1 VWEGRAPPPSPGMRV
16 SPDIF
21 FFFFIEKRVS
31 HGKGGQE
38 EDKKSVVL
46 LLEMALTYTKATA
59 FAKCIKIISKK

>member
-1 VWEGRAPPPSPGMRV
+1 VCGRGGGIKV

-21 FFFFIEKRVS
+21 FLIEKRVS

-46 LLEMALTYTKATA
+46 LFEMALTYTKATA
-59 FAKCIKIISKK
+59 FAKCLKIISKK